1 MKNLKSTL
9 IYTLLFVLFLVGN
22 VYAVE
27 HVPLNPDPS
36 YKNIAKRVAKTL
48 PARHLLR
55 EPMDDKM
62 SQRAWTNYLSSLDY
76 TRVYFTQKDIA
87 LFRTEEKL
95 LDNMLQSGDISFAYD
110 VFNLFMERLENRC
123 QYVEKV
129 LATGFDLDK
138 KESLILR
145 DNDSP
150 WPLDEKEQ
158 NELWRKKIKNEYLRQ
173 VLADEQAKTAMT
185 NLVAAII
192 TNSVD
197 TVITNII
204 NTIEGATNV
213 VTTSNKVFEARLGN
227 YTNIVTDDKL
237 FVAVTNILTYTNLFS
252 DINSLSVTNTATEAV
267 NKIVVEKLTPE
278 EKIIK
283 RYRQMQEILN
293 DSEADWVLQKYL
305 TAFAHAYDPH
315 TDYMSHNMSE
325 DFDIDMSLS
334 LVGIGA
340 MLRSEDGAAKVVRL
354 IPGGPAA
361 SDKSA
366 NKLQP
371 GDKIIGVAQGDED
384 AVDIRHRP
392 LGKIVR
398 YIRGKK
404 GTKVVLTVI
413 PVNDPTGVSTK
424 QVTLIRDEVKLDQQA
439 ASSKVRKVMGAD
451 GIMHKIGIID
461 LPTFY
466 ATLRVR
472 SPSDPEFRS
481 SSYDVGQEIK
491 KLQDEKVD
499 GIILDLR
506 SNGGG
511 SLLEAIKMVG
521 QFIRTGST
529 VMVQEWGALHV
540 LPDNDPT
547 VAYSGPLMV
556 LVNRLSA
563 SASEIVAAALQDYNR
578 AIIMGDSKTHGKG
591 TVQTVL
597 PLGFDRKLGK
607 IKVTTAGYYRISG
620 KSTQL
625 CGVVP
630 DIIMSSGYD
639 FMELGE
645 DTLPNPIKCI
655 PVNKAIYKPVSNLGT
670 VITELRQKSKE
681 RLAHDPRFA
690 AYQKLLKRIEKIN
703 NNKSISLNIDERR
716 KLAIADKELSE
727 LQEKLMPAD
736 DGFEDPE
743 KPDDEEKAEHSDIVL
758 DEAIKVMGD
767 YMGYKESKFSITD
780 GSSRTSW
787 PKLIEEM
794 LKNL

>member
-27 HVPLNPDPS
+27 HVPLKPDPL
-36 YKNIAKRVAKTL
+36 YKNIAKRVANAL

-76 TRVYFTQKDIA
+76 THVYFTQKDIA
-87 LFRTEEKL
+87 LFRAKEEFLDDML
-95 LDNMLQSGDISFAYD
+95 LVGDISFAYD
-110 VFNLFMERLENRC
+110 AFNLFMDRLENRC
-123 QYVEKV
+123 QYVEKL
-129 LATGFDLDK
+129 LADGFDLDK

-173 VLADEQAKTAMT
+173 VLADEQAKAAMT
-185 NLVAAII
+185 NSVDAII

-204 NTIEGATNV
+204 N
-213 VTTSNKVFEARLGN
+213 
-227 YTNIVTDDKL
+227 
-237 FVAVTNILTYTNLFS
+237 
-252 DINSLSVTNTATEAV
+252 
-267 NKIVVEKLTPE
+267 KIVEKKLTPE

-283 RYRQMQEILN
+283 RYRQMQVILN

-305 TAFAHAYDPH
+305 TAFSHAYDPH
-315 TDYMSHNMSE
+315 TDYMSHDMSE

-340 MLRSEDGAAKVVRL
+340 MLRSEDGAAKIIRL

-371 GDKIIGVAQGDED
+371 GDKIIGVAQGNED
-384 AVDIRHRP
+384 SVDIRHRP
-392 LGKIVR
+392 LSKIVR

-424 QVTLIRDEVKLDQQA
+424 QVELIRDEVKLDKQA
-439 ASSKVRKVMGAD
+439 VSSKVKKVMGVD
-451 GIMHKIGIID
+451 GVMHKIGIID

-466 ATLRVR
+466 ANLRVR

-481 SSYDVGQEIK
+481 SSYDVGKEIK

-521 QFIRTGST
+521 LFIRTGPT

-578 AIIMGDSKTHGKG
+578 AVIMGDSKTHGKG

-597 PLGFDRKLGK
+597 PLGFDRKFGK

-620 KSTQL
+620 RSTQL

-655 PVNKAIYKPVSNLGT
+655 PVNKAIYKPVSNLGM
-670 VITELRQKSKE
+670 VITELQQKSKE
-681 RLAHDPRFA
+681 RLAHDPRFE

-716 KLAIADKELSE
+716 KRAIADKELSD

-743 KPDDEEKAEHSDIVL
+743 NPDNEEKDEYSDIVL
-758 DEAIKVMGD
+758 DEAVKVMGD
-767 YMGYKESKFSITD
+767 YMGHEESKFSMTD
-780 GSSRTSW
+780 DTSRISW